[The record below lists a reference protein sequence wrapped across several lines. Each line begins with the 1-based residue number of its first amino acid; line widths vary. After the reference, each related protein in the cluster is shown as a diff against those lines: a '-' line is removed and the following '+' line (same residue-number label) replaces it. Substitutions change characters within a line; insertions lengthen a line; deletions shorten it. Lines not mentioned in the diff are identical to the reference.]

1 MSHRRISGRQLRH
14 GSPEESLAPGQSV
27 LVEKR
32 GGKVFELTRIDAG
45 PRNINAQLDQLFSDL
60 PPEGARTRTNLAAVI
75 LEERE

>member
-1 MSHRRISGRQLRH
+1 MSYQRISGRQLRH

-27 LVEKR
+27 RVEKR

-45 PRNINAQLDQLFSDL
+45 SRNINAQLDQLFADL
-60 PPEGARTRTNLAAVI
+60 PPEGSRTKTNLAAVI